1 MSNSLLGLLT
11 STLTQQSSL
20 NAASKKS
27 GLSTRQ
33 ILTIM
38 SYALPLIM
46 KAMTKNASSQTG
58 ATSLLGALT
67 QHTSKRSVA
76 EQIETADTADG
87 EKIVR
92 HIFGS
97 DTSDMLSQIAGA
109 TGSGTQEV
117 SSVLSSFA
125 PALLSSLSAAT
136 TTANTAQQNKKQ
148 GIDLSDGLDVG
159 ELMTLFGGGAQQQAQ
174 QQAPASGLNS
184 LLGAFLGG
192 AAQPQQQAAAADDGS
207 ALLSSL
213 LGLMK

>member
-11 STLTQQSSL
+11 SSLTQQSSL

-46 KAMTKNASSQTG
+46 KAMTKNASSQSG

-87 EKIVR
+87 EKIVK
-92 HIFGS
+92 HIFGG
-97 DTSDMLSQIAGA
+97 DTSNMLSQIAGA

-159 ELMTLFGGGAQQQAQ
+159 ELMTLFGGGQQQAQ

-192 AAQPQQQAAAADDGS
+192 GAQPQQQAAAADDGS

-213 LGLMK
+213 LSFMK

>member
-11 STLTQQSSL
+11 SSLTQQSSL

-33 ILTIM
+33 ILTIV
-38 SYALPLIM
+38 SYALPLLM

-58 ATSLLGALT
+58 AASLLGALT
-67 QHTSKRSVA
+67 QHTSKLSVA

-92 HIFGS
+92 HIFGG
-97 DTSDMLSQIAGA
+97 DTANILSQIAGG
-109 TGSGTQEV
+109 TGSSTQDV

-125 PALLSSLSAAT
+125 PAILSSLSAAT
-136 TTANTAQQNKKQ
+136 TSANTAQQNKKQ
-148 GIDLSDGLDVG
+148 GIDLSDGLDAG
-159 ELMTLFGGGAQQQAQ
+159 ELMTLFGGGLQTQQTQ
-174 QQAPASGLNS
+174 QASGLNS

-192 AAQPQQQAAAADDGS
+192 SAQTQQTAAADDGS

-213 LGLMK
+213 LSLMK